1 MSGNNKIAFLCH
13 PYHRGGVTRWMAD
26 AAAAFAEAG
35 KEVYFVTVEPTKAF
49 FSAKGR
55 DTLLQLLAAQ
65 NSKAHILSAK
75 VSYEFE
81 FGTPEYRA
89 FIYKKL
95 LAQLPAG
102 TPVIVSDDAVVWASA
117 TAMCATYPVIG
128 VLHSDEAH
136 YYALATKYQQQVAFF
151 TCVSERVHHTVQARL
166 RHYNT
171 ENIATIP
178 CGIKLPAYKP
188 TAGNTDTLNL
198 VYAGRITDYQK
209 RAGDLVK
216 ICVELAKSDTK
227 FQLRVI
233 GDGDAKETIEKKIS
247 EARLQQQ
254 VTFYGWLPQQEVAA
268 HLAASDVLL
277 LTSDFEGTPIAM
289 MEALAAGCGLVG
301 TRVSG
306 IEDYEHHALAPDCY
320 RVYEVGNIADA
331 VSKIKEI
338 AAVPKAIRQLAARQ
352 LASAEFSMDICLAR
366 YEQAIGMINIVPEK
380 LQVIQLSA
388 IQRMYSRILALG
400 RGTKVRLLHS

>member
-117 TAMCATYPVIG
+117 TAMCATYPVIA

-151 TCVSERVHHTVQARL
+151 TCVSERVHRTVQARL
-166 RHYNT
+166 PHYNI
-171 ENIATIP
+171 EHIATIP

-188 TAGNTDTLNL
+188 TADNTDTLNL

-289 MEALAAGCGLVG
+289 MEALAEGCGLVG

>member
-1 MSGNNKIAFLCH
+1 MSRNNKIAFLCH

-35 KEVYFVTVEPTKAF
+35 KEVYFVTVEPKKAF

-55 DTLLQLLAAQ
+55 ETLLQLLATQ
-65 NSKAHILSAK
+65 NSKARIISAR
-75 VSYEFE
+75 VGYEFE
-81 FGTPEYRA
+81 FGTPEYRS

-95 LAQLPAG
+95 IAQLPPG

-117 TAMCATYPVIG
+117 TALCATYPVIG

-151 TCVSERVHHTVQARL
+151 TCVSERIHRTVQAQL
-166 RHYNT
+166 PLYSSAH
-171 ENIATIP
+171 IATIP

-209 RAGDLVK
+209 RAGDLAK
-216 ICVELAKSDTK
+216 ICVELAKSDTN
-227 FQLRVI
+227 FHLRVI
-233 GDGDAKETIEKKIS
+233 GDGDAKATIEKQIG
-247 EARLQQQ
+247 EPGLQQQ
-254 VTFYGWLPQQEVAA
+254 VTFYGWLPQQQVAA

-306 IEDYEHHALAPDCY
+306 IEDYEHHPQAPECY
-320 RVYEVGNIADA
+320 RVYDVGDIADA
-331 VSKIKEI
+331 VNKIKEMATI
-338 AAVPKAIRQLAARQ
+338 PKVARQLAARQ
-352 LASAEFSMDICLAR
+352 LATTEFSMEICLER
-366 YEQAIGMINIVPEK
+366 YEQAINSIKVIPAQLPE
-380 LQVIQLSA
+380 VRLSP
-388 IQRMYSRILALG
+388 ITQIYSRILAMG
-400 RGTKVRLLHS
+400 RSMKVRLLHR